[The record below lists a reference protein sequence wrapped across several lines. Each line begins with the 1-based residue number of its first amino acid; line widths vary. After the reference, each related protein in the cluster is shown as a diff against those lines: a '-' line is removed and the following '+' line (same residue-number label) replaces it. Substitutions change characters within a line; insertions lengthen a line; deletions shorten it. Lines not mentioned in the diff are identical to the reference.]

1 MLFFPCCVGLFTNGA
16 KAMFGKTFDSF
27 AIVTCSH
34 YIPHLQKKPLK
45 ASKLLILII
54 SNLISNFNPWV
65 LIFLIILWPKRTCSQ
80 YKLSQGGEVEGK
92 KKQTNLCG
100 CLQLWAELDSFF
112 LELHLYLKEQDRQT
126 CDCSD
131 LVVWLTYQNMNKMN
145 PSCEEKLLTIFVIN
159 NKIHIFWWKS
169 ESWKTH
175 VCHYKI
181 DI

>member
-1 MLFFPCCVGLFTNGA
+1 MLFFPYCVGLFTNGA

-65 LIFLIILWPKRTCSQ
+65 LIFLIILWPNGRSAKRTCTP

-92 KKQTNLCG
+92 TTVLGARPFLRNRDHCYTQTDIGHCFVSVVKGVVIKCPADWERVYSMHTLCV
-100 CLQLWAELDSFF
+100 L
-112 LELHLYLKEQDRQT
+112 
-126 CDCSD
+126 
-131 LVVWLTYQNMNKMN
+131 
-145 PSCEEKLLTIFVIN
+145 
-159 NKIHIFWWKS
+159 
-169 ESWKTH
+169 
-175 VCHYKI
+175 
-181 DI
+181 

>member
-1 MLFFPCCVGLFTNGA
+1 MLFFPYCVGLFTNGA

-65 LIFLIILWPKRTCSQ
+65 LIFLIILWPNGRSAKRTCTP

-92 KKQTNLCG
+92 TTVLGARPFLRNRDHCYTQTDIGPCFVSVVKGVVIKCPADWERVYSMHTLCV
-100 CLQLWAELDSFF
+100 L
-112 LELHLYLKEQDRQT
+112 
-126 CDCSD
+126 
-131 LVVWLTYQNMNKMN
+131 
-145 PSCEEKLLTIFVIN
+145 
-159 NKIHIFWWKS
+159 
-169 ESWKTH
+169 
-175 VCHYKI
+175 
-181 DI
+181 